1 MMRRLS
7 GLSGLLFILTSMQP
21 AAAQN
26 RLVDRPG
33 FYLGL
38 NVLIGGVSAF
48 TQSFLSADDVPPG
61 RAFVGGALG
70 GAVTFGGQTLAGTGE
85 PALRLPGVQLAAIGS
100 SLARNAG
107 RGAAPFSD
115 VVLPLHPFYV
125 RIRTGATD
133 AVSVRVSA
141 VSLASLARASAA
153 AGRFQARLDWK
164 QSLLSG
170 GPVFRSRS
178 SHIYPFGPEPPEDCR
193 YGDGCVG
200 RAAGLHRSGVT
211 WYTTGGRT
219 PRESA
224 QVLAHE
230 VLHLTQVNRDAIL
243 HAIPASDAT
252 LRAAGGPLAWLS
264 RYVVMDAYLPLTG
277 LNQLLSSALPPSRG
291 APLRLYELEVDALL
305 RR

>member
-7 GLSGLLFILTSMQP
+7 GLSGLLFILAAVQP
-21 AAAQN
+21 ASAQD

-33 FYLGL
+33 FFLGL
-38 NVLIGGVSAF
+38 NMLIGGVSAF
-48 TQSFLSADDVPPG
+48 TQSFLSAEEVAPG

-70 GAVTFGGQTLAGTGE
+70 GAVTFGGQALAGTGS
-85 PALRLPGVQLAAIGS
+85 PVLRLPGVQLASVGS

-107 RGAAPFSD
+107 RGVAPFSD
-115 VVLPLHPFYV
+115 LVFPLHPLYL
-125 RIRTGATD
+125 RIRPGASD
-133 AVSVRVSA
+133 PVSVRVSA
-141 VSLASLARASAA
+141 MSLASLAWAGAA
-153 AGRFQARLDWK
+153 ADRFQASLDWK

-170 GPVFRSRS
+170 GPVFRSRAS
-178 SHIYPFGPEPPEDCR
+178 YIYPVGPAKAEECQH
-193 YGDGCVG
+193 GDGCPG
-200 RAAGLHRSGVT
+200 GAAGLHRSGVT

-219 PRESA
+219 PAQSA
-224 QVLAHE
+224 HVLTHE

-264 RYVVMDAYLPLTG
+264 RYVVLDAYLPLTG
-277 LNQLLSSALPPSRG
+277 LNQLLSSALPPASGG
-291 APLRLYELEVDALL
+291 AVRLYELEVDALL